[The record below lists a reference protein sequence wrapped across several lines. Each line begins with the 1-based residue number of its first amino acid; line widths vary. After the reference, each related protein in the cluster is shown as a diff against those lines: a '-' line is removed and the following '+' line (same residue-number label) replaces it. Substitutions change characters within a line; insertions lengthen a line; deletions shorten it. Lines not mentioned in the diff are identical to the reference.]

1 MARLSQLGTTYN
13 VEVYDYDGTTL
24 LRSSSIGG
32 TSYSYTTGD
41 AIADGDPPAMWFKIE
56 SVRDSIPS
64 WQYYWIN
71 VSRPFTFDSGFD
83 FDFDGSL

>member
-1 MARLSQLGTTYN
+1 
-13 VEVYDYDGTTL
+13 
-24 LRSSSIGG
+24 
-32 TSYSYTTGD
+32 
-41 AIADGDPPAMWFKIE
+41 MWFKIE
-56 SVRDSIPS
+56 SVRDSISS